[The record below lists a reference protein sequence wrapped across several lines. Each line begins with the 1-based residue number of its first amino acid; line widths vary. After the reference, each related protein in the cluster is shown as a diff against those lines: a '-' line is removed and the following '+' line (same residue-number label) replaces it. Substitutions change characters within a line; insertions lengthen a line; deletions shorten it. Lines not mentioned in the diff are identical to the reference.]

1 MKRTEAFRNFFQ
13 PGKFIG
19 QIGALVRSM
28 GVRTAYT
35 GLLLFYAYNRKE
47 TPPWAKRIIVG
58 LLGYLLAPV
67 DAIPDLAPVI
77 GYTDD
82 IGLLSFG
89 LVTIAAYID
98 NEVKSRARERMIS
111 WFPDLKP
118 ADIQAVDKKL

>member
-1 MKRTEAFRNFFQ
+1 MKRIEAFKNFFQ
-13 PGKFIG
+13 PTKFIG
-19 QIGALVRSM
+19 QLGSVIRKA
-28 GVRTAYT
+28 GVQTSYT
-35 GLLLFYAYNRKE
+35 GLLLFYAFKRKE
-47 TPPWAKRIIVG
+47 TPLWAKRIIIG
-58 LLGYLLAPV
+58 LLGYLLAPL

-98 NEVKSRARERMIS
+98 DSVKSNAREKMNS
-111 WFPDLKP
+111 WFPNLKP

>member
-1 MKRTEAFRNFFQ
+1 MKSLEVFKNFFH
-13 PGKFIG
+13 PVKFIG
-19 QIGALVRSM
+19 QLGAVVRKA
-28 GVRTAYT
+28 GTQTTYT
-35 GLLLFYAYNRKE
+35 GLLLFYAFKRKE
-47 TPPWAKRIIVG
+47 TPLWAKRIIIG

-67 DAIPDLAPVI
+67 DAIPDLAPLI

-98 NEVKSRARERMIS
+98 ESVKSSAKEKMNA
-111 WFPDLKP
+111 WFPNLKP

>member
-1 MKRTEAFRNFFQ
+1 MKGIEAFKKFFH
-13 PGKFIG
+13 PVKFIG
-19 QIGALVRSM
+19 QLGAVVRKA
-28 GVRTAYT
+28 GVQTTYS

-47 TPPWAKRIIVG
+47 TPPWAKRIIIG
-58 LLGYLLAPV
+58 MLGYLLAPI
-67 DAIPDLAPVI
+67 DAIPDLVPVF

-98 NEVKSRARERMIS
+98 DNVKSSAKEKMNK
-111 WFPDLKP
+111 WFPNLKP